1 MLPVKTLLFVTGTLL
16 PAGCSL
22 MIDAQ
27 LDEKGAST
35 GSGGAGGAPVASSG
49 GSTSTSTSTNTNTTT
64 STTTAGGATTTT
76 AQGASSS
83 SGGCGAVCILD
94 SAIAECV
101 NGVCAIKSCDS
112 KFDDCDKIASNGCE
126 TDLNNTPDHCGSCGH
141 ACSPGDGCK
150 GGKCK

>member
-1 MLPVKTLLFVTGTLL
+1 
-16 PAGCSL
+16 

-64 STTTAGGATTTT
+64 TAGGTTTTTTT

-83 SGGCGAVCILD
+83 SGGCGAVCMLD
-94 SAIAECV
+94 SAIADCV
-101 NGVCAIKSCDS
+101 DGVCVIKSCVG

-126 TDLNNTPDHCGSCGH
+126 ANLNTTADHCGSCGH
-141 ACSPGDGCK
+141 ACNSNDSCV
-150 GGKCK
+150 GGKCN